1 MPVEE
6 VQEVPKCP
14 MCNTCGDGDEEC
26 MEANA
31 ECVSAAEAC
40 ETEAACLE
48 GDHDCIAA
56 VRGGYWGPMTGH
68 IDKNPKDY
76 ELLPRPQQQHA
87 HAHKWH
93 LPGVNVDSGWTP
105 YKKEAVWGYD
115 RRPGAKSP
123 GVQVGGQD
131 TPVEFTPQTGLL
143 SASQDV
149 PKEEWGHM
157 DRIEHSDHTRAMD
170 SLQHLWHSVADG
182 EGKSEQASHASEQA
196 SHASQHMP
204 GQEPLDHQGIEAQH
218 AMVCCD
224 FLFSFPYALN
234 HASSILSFLCALDTR
249 TGSLF

>member
-1 MPVEE
+1 MEPVEE
-6 VQEVPKCP
+6 VQEVPEAQEVPKCP

-31 ECVSAAEAC
+31 ECVAAAEAC
-40 ETEAACLE
+40 EAEAACLE

-76 ELLPRPQQQHA
+76 ELLPRPQHA
-87 HAHKWH
+87 HSHKWH

-131 TPVEFTPQTGLL
+131 TSVESTPQTGLL

-149 PKEEWGHM
+149 PKEQWGHM
-157 DRIEHSDHTRAMD
+157 DRIEHSDHTRAID

-182 EGKSEQASHASEQA
+182 EGKSEHASHVKSEHA
-196 SHASQHMP
+196 SHASQHMA

-218 AMVCCD
+218 GMVCS
-224 FLFSFPYALN
+224 SFPL
-234 HASSILSFLCALDTR
+234 
-249 TGSLF
+249 LFTVCFESCL